1 MRHVLLPR
9 AIAAGP
15 LGMRQPA
22 GPTHLVAPAGSALRA
37 AAGLLR
43 AIPGTVNLAAV
54 AAAAD
59 QSLGTAAHTQEQP
72 GRRRV
77 GVLRTADPLM
87 TNAVV
92 AAILPRHTCPAR
104 CGARRRSE
112 TRQLGSAPCVP
123 LMVRLLPP
131 HRQPLSPNARTD
143 RGRAL
148 PGDGVLWSGLR
159 PSRRTPSPAS
169 FRTNAHATGITRIL
183 TAADSC
189 SRSSGS
195 TPPPW
200 LPWRPAAARTT
211 GPANFSRWATRCG

>member
-1 MRHVLLPR
+1 
-9 AIAAGP
+9 
-15 LGMRQPA
+15 MRQPA

-112 TRQLGSAPCVP
+112 TRQLGSAPCEP

-183 TAADSC
+183 TAAD
-189 SRSSGS
+189 R
-195 TPPPW
+195 
-200 LPWRPAAARTT
+200 
-211 GPANFSRWATRCG
+211 RCGYLNGRCREHETPGAYFDTVTFRRGRAVARIWAQVEPRQSGT

>member
-104 CGARRRSE
+104 CGTRRRSE
-112 TRQLGSAPCVP
+112 TRQLGSAPCEP

-169 FRTNAHATGITRIL
+169 FRTNTHATGITRIL
-183 TAADSC
+183 TAADS
-189 SRSSGS
+189 
-195 TPPPW
+195 
-200 LPWRPAAARTT
+200 PAQGLACEFQVVCDLEPKPEFR
-211 GPANFSRWATRCG
+211 

>member
-1 MRHVLLPR
+1 
-9 AIAAGP
+9 
-15 LGMRQPA
+15 MRQPA

-112 TRQLGSAPCVP
+112 TRQLGSAPCEP

-183 TAADSC
+183 TAADTELRAVPASA
-189 SRSSGS
+189 RPI
-195 TPPPW
+195 TRADLEW
-200 LPWRPAAARTT
+200 LAARR
-211 GPANFSRWATRCG
+211 AVRRNATADAGRLVSAMRDEDQR